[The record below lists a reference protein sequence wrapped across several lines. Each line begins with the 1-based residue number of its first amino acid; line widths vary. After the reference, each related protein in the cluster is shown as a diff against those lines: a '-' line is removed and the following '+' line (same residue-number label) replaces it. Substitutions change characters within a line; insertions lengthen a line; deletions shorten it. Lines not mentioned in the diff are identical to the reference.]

1 MRGRALLSWVA
12 ALGITVG
19 APVGSSATLRA
30 QTPERFE
37 LRGERIAIYNLAG
50 HATVEAGTGPAVVVE
65 VRRGGTDAARL
76 RIERGPIGDTETLR
90 IVYADDRVVYRPD
103 DRWRGQSTVRVRD
116 DGTFSDWGRDRG
128 RRSGREVEI
137 RDAGPGLD
145 AHADIR
151 ILVPRG
157 QQITVY
163 LAVGRMDAAGVTA
176 ALRLDGGATAVTVAR
191 SSGTIRVD
199 VGSGSVRSS
208 DTEGELD
215 VDTGSGSVDVAR
227 HTGRML
233 RVDTGSGSVTLQGV
247 RVDDLNVDTGS
258 GDVTGSGVTARQ
270 VLVDTGSGDV
280 ELAFA
285 GPPTDL
291 AIDTG
296 SGTVSLGLP
305 AGFGARVE
313 LETSSGGIELDFP
326 LTMQRWERDHVVGT
340 IGGGGGHLKIETGSG
355 DIRLRR
361 T

>member
-1 MRGRALLSWVA
+1 MRGQALLSWVA
-12 ALGITVG
+12 TLGTAASAL
-19 APVGSSATLRA
+19 VGSSAALPA
-30 QTPERFE
+30 QAPERFE
-37 LRGERIAIYNLAG
+37 LRGERVAIYNLAG
-50 HATVEAGTGPAVVVE
+50 HATVEAGSGPAVVVE
-65 VRRGGTDAARL
+65 VRRGGADAARL
-76 RIERGPIGDTETLR
+76 RVERGPIGDAETLR
-90 IVYADDRVVYRPD
+90 IVYPDDRLVYRPD
-103 DRWRGQSTVRVRD
+103 DAWRGRSTVRVRD
-116 DGTFSDWGRDRG
+116 DGTFNDWSRDRG

-157 QQITVY
+157 RQIAVY
-163 LAVGRMDAAGVTA
+163 LAVGRMDATGLAGDV
-176 ALRLDGGATAVTVAR
+176 LLDGGATAVTVAR

-215 VDTGSGSVDVAR
+215 VDTGSGSVDVTG

-233 RVDTGSGSVTLQGV
+233 RLDTGSGSVSLQGV
-247 RVDDLNVDTGS
+247 RVEELNVDTGS
-258 GDVTGSGVTARQ
+258 GDVTGSNVTAKT
-270 VLVDTGSGDV
+270 VLVDTGSGSVD
-280 ELAFA
+280 LAFA
-285 GPPTDL
+285 GPPGDL
-291 AIDTG
+291 AVDTG
-296 SGTVSLGLP
+296 SGDVTLGLP

-340 IGGGGGHLKIETGSG
+340 IGSGGGQMKIETGSG

-361 T
+361 S